1 MSFYGRNKPNKSE
14 EDYTTPYTT
23 EWIHTLSR
31 VDSDKLRV
39 KRDYTK
45 FVSIDPG
52 TRNFA
57 IRIEARGKIHGVERA
72 VKPLYYAVWDIATD
86 KQCKIDPNVPVET
99 YRNLI
104 AKFEEIK
111 EMIMDV
117 DIIVIERQ
125 LPINF
130 KSALMMH
137 SASMIFSMWL
147 KDSPYYPVIYKVC
160 PKLKGRMLGAPRK
173 ISKDELKAWA
183 VVKATELLTHQGDT
197 WSIEVINSTKKAD
210 DLSDT
215 VVQLEALLMFWGHP
229 LATYTK

>member
-1 MSFYGRNKPNKSE
+1 MSFYSRKITKG
-14 EDYTTPYTT
+14 EDEYTTPYTT
-23 EWIHTLSR
+23 EWIHTISR
-31 VDSDKLRV
+31 VEAESLRA
-39 KRDYTK
+39 KREYTK

-57 IRIEARGKIHGVERA
+57 IRVEARGTIGGQERT
-72 VKPLYYAVWDIATD
+72 VKPIYYAVWDITTD
-86 KQCKIDPNVPVET
+86 KQCKVDPNAPVET

-111 EMIMDV
+111 HLIMDV
-117 DIIVIERQ
+117 DVIVIERQ

-147 KDSPYYPVIYKVC
+147 KDSVYYPVIYKVC

-183 VVKATELLTHQGDT
+183 VVKATELLTHQGDD
-197 WSIEVINSTKKAD
+197 WSISIVKSTKKAD

-215 VVQLEALLMFWGHP
+215 VVQLEGILMFWGHP
-229 LATYTK
+229 LATYSK

>member
-1 MSFYGRNKPNKSE
+1 MSFYSRKITKR
-14 EDYTTPYTT
+14 EDEYTTPYTT

-31 VDSDKLRV
+31 VEAESVRV
-39 KRDYTK
+39 KREYTK

-57 IRIEARGKIHGVERA
+57 IRIEARGKINDVERA

-86 KQCKIDPNVPVET
+86 KGCNIDPNVPVET

-111 EMIMDV
+111 ALIMDV
-117 DIIVIERQ
+117 DVIVIERQ

-137 SASMIFSMWL
+137 SAAMIFSLWL
-147 KDSPYYPVIYKVC
+147 KDSVYYPIIYKVC

-183 VVKATELLTHQGDT
+183 VVKATEILTHQGDT

-215 VVQLEALLMFWGHP
+215 VVQLEGILMFWGHP